1 MGSLSREAL
10 KRLQIFCIYQ
20 WSGDLSHSSLCPF
33 PPAQTATTSFLRW
46 KYDSEQAGKYGCRVR
61 AAFKMAQRA
70 IPLVAD
76 LDPVEVIY
84 EDEDIIAVNKPA
96 GVISAPKHRYTVSKA
111 LYRASAMHVADTCMS
126 HHQCKLYL
134 ANICHKY
141 DAW

>member
-1 MGSLSREAL
+1 MLMGSLLREAL

-20 WSGDLSHSSLCPF
+20 WSGKLCTQVCVHLHLLKQQQQP
-33 PPAQTATTSFLRW
+33 SFTL
-46 KYDSEQAGKYGCRVR
+46 KHTSEQADKYVCRVR

-96 GVISAPKHRYTVSKA
+96 GVISAPKHRYTVSEA
-111 LYRASAMHVADTCMS
+111 LLEASAAHVADIRMRRQHCR
-126 HHQCKLYL
+126 LYP
-134 ANICHKY
+134 ADI
-141 DAW
+141 

>member
-1 MGSLSREAL
+1 MLMGSLSGEAL

-20 WSGDLSHSSLCPF
+20 WSGDSLHVHFQLLKQQQRP
-33 PPAQTATTSFLRW
+33 SFRV
-46 KYDSEQAGKYGCRVR
+46 KYTSEQADKYGCRVR

-84 EDEDIIAVNKPA
+84 EDEDIIAVNKPT
-96 GVISAPKHRYTVSKA
+96 GVISAPKHRFTVSKA
-111 LYRASAMHVADTCMS
+111 LYQPSAAHVADICMGY
-126 HHQCKLYL
+126 HHCKLYL

>member
-1 MGSLSREAL
+1 
-10 KRLQIFCIYQ
+10 
-20 WSGDLSHSSLCPF
+20 
-33 PPAQTATTSFLRW
+33 
-46 KYDSEQAGKYGCRVR
+46 
-61 AAFKMAQRA
+61 MAQRA

-76 LDPVEVIY
+76 LDPVEVVY

-111 LYRASAMHVADTCMS
+111 LYQASAMHVAETCMS